1 MARNPRGRP
10 RRLRIA
16 LVILLAAA
24 SCLPDQKKRP
34 DPTGGPDPASILA
47 ILRSRTEALQSLSCK
62 GTVLL
67 RWKKEKHFLHFQAWY
82 RRPDRIR
89 LDVDLKGPLGFGSG
103 RLSVAAVG
111 ESVSVLLPDEPERR
125 DGTIGE
131 GDFPTL
137 DEYRFGPSEGAVLLA
152 PYGGSADL
160 PREENL
166 LYCGNDDRSGHV
178 RIVLRRDDNRRE
190 VLLVEREPRRIVGR
204 KITLPDGTVLADLLY
219 RYGDE
224 GNGLFAEEV
233 EARFPAEDMILR
245 ARFRTIT
252 AGDLPPDE
260 TFRLDRFPS

>member
-1 MARNPRGRP
+1 VSKRGFAALLLLVAAGCLPRGEKTP
-10 RRLRIA
+10 PP
-16 LVILLAAA
+16 VDDVEAA
-24 SCLPDQKKRP
+24 SM
-34 DPTGGPDPASILA
+34 LA
-47 ILRSRTEALQSLSCK
+47 FLQSETERMHSFTCE
-62 GTVLL
+62 GTFLL